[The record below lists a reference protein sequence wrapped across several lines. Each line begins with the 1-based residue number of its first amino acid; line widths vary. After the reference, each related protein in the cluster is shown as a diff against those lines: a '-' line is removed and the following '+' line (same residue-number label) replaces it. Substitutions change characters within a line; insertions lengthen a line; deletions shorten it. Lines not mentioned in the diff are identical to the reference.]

1 MKLLD
6 DIKSKTLIICSNS
19 HKKRI
24 LKEMNNYDRLFP
36 VTFMTREEFLEGCYF
51 KYDEESIY
59 FLMSKYHIKY
69 DIALTYIRSL
79 IYLDNRRHS
88 NNKLK
93 YLDTLKDEVKDLLI
107 YDYGFK
113 DYVSSFDIYVYGYYI
128 DMFFDRT
135 LSMFDRV
142 HRYKEDNEVYEHS
155 VYHFKNIED
164 EVSFVCMN
172 IIKLYNSGVDLNGI
186 KIVNATNNYNNVFKR
201 LSLLYN
207 IPIEGDKVPLYYT
220 SASEYLLSNFD
231 SDLSGVINDMYEKYD
246 NDIVSLIVSVINK
259 YTFVDDKKLVRDMI
273 VHDLKNNYINKSE
286 YVNSCKMCT
295 FDDIDRDDYVFI
307 VGFEQNS
314 VPRIYRDEDY
324 LSDAECDIL
333 GIENTL
339 RKNIIS
345 KEKTINIINHTKNVI
360 ITYKDDDL
368 GKVCYPSTLIN
379 ELNMKVIDED
389 ITFSYSNN
397 YNKYKLCSMLDMY
410 YKYNIFDSNMNK
422 LYNTYNPQYK
432 SYSNKFTGVSFD
444 DVNRILNNN
453 LVLSYSAME
462 GYNECSFKYYINNI
476 LKLDVNEEKFSAF
489 IGTLFHHVFE
499 VCLKRESDIDEVI
512 DDFIKDKSFSF
523 KETFYIDKLRDDI
536 KFAFNTIKYQMG
548 YSKFNEFSFE
558 NKLLVNKNKKINC
571 VFKGF
576 ADKIM
581 FYEYMGR
588 KLAVI
593 VDYKTSDIDVK
604 MDLIDYG
611 INLQLPIYL
620 YLINNI
626 YDNVRVVGFYI
637 QRVLP
642 SDNKYDKNKE
652 LIIRKRE
659 NMRLIGYSNIDS
671 DVLSLFDSS
680 YRDSNV
686 IRGLKVNNDGS
697 FNYRSKVISD
707 EEMKNI
713 SNKID
718 SVIDK
723 SIDNILSCDFDI
735 NPKRYKNVN
744 ISCKFCKY
752 KDICY
757 MSNEDIV
764 DIKEEVD
771 A

>member
-6 DIKSKTLIICSNS
+6 DIKNKTLIICSNS

-24 LKEMNNYDRLFP
+24 LKEMNNYNRLFP

-93 YLDTLKDEVKDLLI
+93 YLDTLKEEVKDLLI
-107 YDYGFK
+107 YDYGFR

-142 HRYKEDNEVYEHS
+142 NKYEEGSEVYEHTI
-155 VYHFKNIED
+155 YHFKNIED

-172 IIKLYNSGVDLNGI
+172 IIKLCNSGIDLNSI
-186 KIVNATNNYNNVFKR
+186 KIVNASNNYNNVFKR

-231 SDLSGVINDMYEKYD
+231 SDLPNVINDMYEMYD

-314 VPRIYRDEDY
+314 VPKIYRDEEY

-368 GKVCYPSTLIN
+368 GKVCYPSTLIS

-410 YKYNIFDSNMNK
+410 YKYNIHDSNMNR

-489 IGTLFHHVFE
+489 IGTLFHHVLE
-499 VCLKRESDIDEVI
+499 VCLKKESDIDKVI
-512 DDFIKDKSFSF
+512 DDFINDKSFSF
-523 KETFYIDKLRDDI
+523 KELFYINKLRDDI

-642 SDNKYDKNKE
+642 SDNKYDKDKE

-697 FNYRSKVISD
+697 FNYHSKVISD
-707 EEMKNI
+707 EEMNNI

>member
-6 DIKSKTLIICSNS
+6 DIENKTLIICSNS

-24 LKEMNNYDRLFP
+24 LKEMNNYNRLFP

-231 SDLSGVINDMYEKYD
+231 SDLTNVINDMYEKYD

-314 VPRIYRDEDY
+314 VPRIYRDEEY
-324 LSDAECDIL
+324 LSDTECDIL

-368 GKVCYPSTLIN
+368 GKVCYPSTLIS

-410 YKYNIFDSNMNK
+410 YKYNIHDSNMNR
-422 LYNTYNPQYK
+422 LYNTYNPKYK

-453 LVLSYSAME
+453 LVLSYSVME

-489 IGTLFHHVFE
+489 IGTLFHHAFE
-499 VCLKRESDIDEVI
+499 VCLKKESDIDEVI

-523 KETFYIDKLRDDI
+523 KERFYIDKLRDDI

-642 SDNKYDKNKE
+642 SDNKYDKDKE

-686 IRGLKVNNDGS
+686 IHGLKVNNDGS
-697 FNYRSKVISD
+697 FNYHSKVISD
-707 EEMKNI
+707 EEMNNI

>member
-142 HRYKEDNEVYEHS
+142 NKYEEDSEVYEHTI
-155 VYHFKNIED
+155 YHFKNIED
-164 EVSFVCMN
+164 EVSFVCSN

-314 VPRIYRDEDY
+314 VPKIYRDEEY
-324 LSDAECDIL
+324 LSDTECDIL

-368 GKVCYPSTLIN
+368 GKVCYPSTLIS

-410 YKYNIFDSNMNK
+410 YKYNIHDSNMNK
-422 LYNTYNPQYK
+422 LYNTYNPKYK

-499 VCLKRESDIDEVI
+499 VCLKKESDIDKVI

-642 SDNKYDKNKE
+642 SDNKYDKDKE

-697 FNYRSKVISD
+697 FNYHSKVISD
-707 EEMKNI
+707 EEMNNI

>member
-231 SDLSGVINDMYEKYD
+231 SDLTNVINDMYEKYD

-368 GKVCYPSTLIN
+368 GKVCYPSTLIS

-410 YKYNIFDSNMNK
+410 YKYNIHDSNMNK
-422 LYNTYNPQYK
+422 LYNTYNPKYK

-499 VCLKRESDIDEVI
+499 VCLKKESDIDKVI

-642 SDNKYDKNKE
+642 SDNKYDKDKE

-659 NMRLIGYSNIDS
+659 NMRLIGYSNIDI

-697 FNYRSKVISD
+697 FNYHSKVISD
-707 EEMKNI
+707 EEMNNI

>member
-142 HRYKEDNEVYEHS
+142 NRYEEDSEVYEHS

-231 SDLSGVINDMYEKYD
+231 SDLTNVINDMYEKYD

-314 VPRIYRDEDY
+314 VPKIYRDEEY

-368 GKVCYPSTLIN
+368 GKVCYPSTLIS

-410 YKYNIFDSNMNK
+410 YKYNIHDSNMNR
-422 LYNTYNPQYK
+422 LYNTYNPKYK

-499 VCLKRESDIDEVI
+499 VCLKKESDIDEVI

-523 KETFYIDKLRDDI
+523 KELFYINKLRDDI

-642 SDNKYDKNKE
+642 SDNKYDKDKE

-697 FNYRSKVISD
+697 FNYHSKVISD
-707 EEMKNI
+707 EEMNNI

>member
-6 DIKSKTLIICSNS
+6 DIKSKTLIICSKS

-231 SDLSGVINDMYEKYD
+231 SDLTNVINDMYEKYD

-368 GKVCYPSTLIN
+368 GKVCYPSTLIS

-422 LYNTYNPQYK
+422 LCNTYNPKYK

-499 VCLKRESDIDEVI
+499 VCLKKESDIDEVI

-523 KETFYIDKLRDDI
+523 KELFYINKLRDDI

-558 NKLLVNKNKKINC
+558 NKLLVNKSKKINC

-697 FNYRSKVISD
+697 FNYHSKVISD
-707 EEMKNI
+707 EEMNNI

>member
-142 HRYKEDNEVYEHS
+142 NRYEEDSEVYEHS

-207 IPIEGDKVPLYYT
+207 IPIEGDKVPLYYI

-231 SDLSGVINDMYEKYD
+231 SDLTNVINDMYEKYD

-314 VPRIYRDEDY
+314 VPKIYRDEEY

-368 GKVCYPSTLIN
+368 GKVCYPSTLIS

-410 YKYNIFDSNMNK
+410 YKYNIHDSNMNK
-422 LYNTYNPQYK
+422 LYNTYNPKYK
-432 SYSNKFTGVSFD
+432 SYSNKFTGVSFG

-499 VCLKRESDIDEVI
+499 VCLKKESDIDKVI

-523 KETFYIDKLRDDI
+523 KELFYINKLRDDI

-642 SDNKYDKNKE
+642 SDNKYDKDKE

-697 FNYRSKVISD
+697 FNYHSKVISD
-707 EEMKNI
+707 EEMNNI